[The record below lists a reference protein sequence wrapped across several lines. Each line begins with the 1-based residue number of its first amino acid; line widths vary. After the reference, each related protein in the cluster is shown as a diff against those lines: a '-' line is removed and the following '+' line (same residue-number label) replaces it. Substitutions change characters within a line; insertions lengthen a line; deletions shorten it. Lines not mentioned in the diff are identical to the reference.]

1 MLLVL
6 ASATVSLILDP
17 AEPGF
22 QDITL
27 TKMIEFA
34 KGLLMEAAKAT
45 KTISKPRG
53 SVMKS
58 VEIVLVSRT
67 RDPARPVLQD
77 ITLTKMIKLA
87 KSFVMVAVTETK
99 TIFSLKGTV

>member
-1 MLLVL
+1 MLLTP
-6 ASATVSLILDP
+6 ATGSQKLDP

-22 QDITL
+22 LDITL

-67 RDPARPVLQD
+67 QDPARPVLQD
-77 ITLTKMIKLA
+77 ITLTKMKKLA
-87 KSFVMVAVTETK
+87 KSFGMVAARETK
-99 TIFSLKGTV
+99 TIFSLKGIV

>member
-1 MLLVL
+1 MLPLL
-6 ASATVSLILDP
+6 APATVSQILDP
-17 AEPGF
+17 VEPAF

-34 KGLLMEAAKAT
+34 KSLLTEAAKAT

-53 SVMKS
+53 SVMKHA
-58 VEIVLVSRT
+58 EIAIVSQT
-67 RDPARPVLQD
+67 QDPARPVFQD

-87 KSFVMVAVTETK
+87 KSFVMVAATETK
-99 TIFSLKGTV
+99 TIFSVKGAV

>member
-1 MLLVL
+1 MLLL
-6 ASATVSLILDP
+6 LFSATVSQILDP
-17 AEPGF
+17 VEPGF

-27 TKMIEFA
+27 TKMIDFA
-34 KGLLMEAAKAT
+34 KSLLMEAAKAT

-53 SVMKS
+53 SAMKP
-58 VEIVLVSRT
+58 VGIVLVSRT

-87 KSFVMVAVTETK
+87 KSFVMVAVMETK

>member
-1 MLLVL
+1 MLLTL
-6 ASATVSLILDP
+6 ATGSQKLDP

-67 RDPARPVLQD
+67 QDPARPVLQD
-77 ITLTKMIKLA
+77 ITLTKMKKLA
-87 KSFVMVAVTETK
+87 KSFGMVAARETK
-99 TIFSLKGTV
+99 TIFSLKGIV

>member
-6 ASATVSLILDP
+6 VSATESLILDP
-17 AEPGF
+17 AEPTS

-34 KGLLMEAAKAT
+34 KGLLTEAAKAT

>member
-6 ASATVSLILDP
+6 VSATVSPILDP
-17 AEPGF
+17 AEPVF

-27 TKMIEFA
+27 TKTIEFA
-34 KGLLMEAAKAT
+34 KSLLMEAAKVT

-53 SVMKS
+53 SVMKP

-67 RDPARPVLQD
+67 RDPARLVLQD